1 MSDDHGLVVKNN
13 NGGVMF
19 DSRKGMSSYVVR
31 EIGTGVET
39 SFTLNDGDMVF
50 AKRPSSTS
58 NNWWTDKIIFGSS
71 TLGPLGP
78 PENPRSY
85 GFYAFTDLSSGVS
98 AEVNPVVM
106 DYFVV
111 THAKNIDVSSEDYGL
126 IIKNSDG
133 TLQFDS
139 RAIKNGQHFLIT
151 DYYPPRTFDGDPYSA
166 PVGGLGDMDGYWSMN
181 WTTGLDIANDV
192 AAISV
197 RGLKWIGVSSSAGA
211 TGPVIE
217 AFFDVGGEEGGFDG
231 GEGGGSTVSTRTYE
245 NRINGMIL
253 GAELI

>member
-1 MSDDHGLVVKNN
+1 
-13 NGGVMF
+13 
-19 DSRKGMSSYVVR
+19 
-31 EIGTGVET
+31 
-39 SFTLNDGDMVF
+39 
-50 AKRPSSTS
+50 
-58 NNWWTDKIIFGSS
+58 
-71 TLGPLGP
+71 
-78 PENPRSY
+78 
-85 GFYAFTDLSSGVS
+85 
-98 AEVNPVVM
+98 
-106 DYFVV
+106 
-111 THAKNIDVSSEDYGL
+111 
-126 IIKNSDG
+126 
-133 TLQFDS
+133 
-139 RAIKNGQHFLIT
+139 
-151 DYYPPRTFDGDPYSA
+151 
-166 PVGGLGDMDGYWSMN
+166 MDGYWSMN